1 MGNVSYSAHISNGK
15 SAITSKSKLLGVAKH
30 NLRKYK
36 SPEYSSD
43 NILLLRGTEDLYQD
57 VKNVYH
63 QEFDEVIKEYNEK
76 QKRADR
82 KIDDYFSKILHD
94 KKTHHQQELIVAV
107 GCKDE
112 NTEEIFEM
120 KKNILDEYMKGFQE
134 RNPNLKVYNAVMH
147 LDEANP
153 HLHINFV
160 PVYESKRGLSKKIY
174 CLINLHF

>member
-1 MGNVSYSAHISNGK
+1 MGNVSYSAHISSGK

-36 SPEYSSD
+36 SPEYSSN

-82 KIDDYFSKILHD
+82 KIDDYFEHVAGLEQDMAVEIIFQCGD
-94 KKTHHQQELIVAV
+94 KRVLEGT
-107 GCKDE
+107 
-112 NTEEIFEM
+112 
-120 KKNILDEYMKGFQE
+120 
-134 RNPNLKVYNAVMH
+134 
-147 LDEANP
+147 
-153 HLHINFV
+153 
-160 PVYESKRGLSKKIY
+160 
-174 CLINLHF
+174 